1 MSFYFLFY
9 FSLGSL
15 KQGILLV
22 PPEHAMHSTS
32 TGLFHSNHWC
42 KPFPPWRLIP
52 QTTPMPAPQLSI
64 FFPPLGFHSTSLWL
78 WCVCLS
84 LIMAFLSSQP
94 TLYVHTYFCC
104 YVQPLKA
111 RIHMKFTCIVWKHL
125 SQWLAN
131 SRHSIN
137 ISTMKKGC

>member
-15 KQGILLV
+15 KQDILLV

-64 FFPPLGFHSTSLWL
+64 FFPPLGFHSTLDTPLAQPYHRVLKQSIYS
-78 WCVCLS
+78 LS
-84 LIMAFLSSQP
+84 L
-94 TLYVHTYFCC
+94 T
-104 YVQPLKA
+104 
-111 RIHMKFTCIVWKHL
+111 R
-125 SQWLAN
+125 
-131 SRHSIN
+131 
-137 ISTMKKGC
+137 